1 MGHLH
6 CSSSSSAVVG
16 TATASAGPEKHPWLS
31 LAALL
36 AADAAVALAITVA
49 ATLGLC
55 SGCLLCLLP
64 MLLLLLA
71 MTEVTVLSPQG
82 LRTKLPPVHQ
92 GIQFVALGAF
102 NTFAQLKVAH
112 MCKRSQARIVQL
124 PDNKPYSQCA
134 IFLRTAFGISVQLPA
149 AWLQDCTETKPL
161 LKITGRAGFKAKT
174 LACPACRP
182 TSTWNCPDA

>member
-16 TATASAGPEKHPWLS
+16 TATASAVPEKHPWLS

-36 AADAAVALAITVA
+36 AADAAVALAMTVA

-82 LRTKLPPVHQ
+82 LRTKFPPVHQ
-92 GIQFVALGAF
+92 GIPFVTVGAF
-102 NTFAQLKVAH
+102 KTFAQLKKAH
-112 MCKRSQARIVQL
+112 MCKRSQARIVRL
-124 PDNKPYSQCA
+124 PDIKLYIQCELY
-134 IFLRTAFGISVQLPA
+134 LRTVSKLCG
-149 AWLQDCTETKPL
+149 
-161 LKITGRAGFKAKT
+161 
-174 LACPACRP
+174 
-182 TSTWNCPDA
+182 